1 MTPFLKQLAEHYYAQ
16 GGSDSFCF
24 VFPNRRSLMFFR
36 KYYSEEVKKSKKTV
50 LAPAMYTINDF
61 FYKVSGH
68 SISEHIDLLL
78 ILYNCYK
85 KLRADKCEPLD
96 EFIFWGEMILSDFN
110 EVDKYLV
117 DAEALFS
124 VISDFNKIGDL
135 GYLSEKQK
143 EALEVF
149 VGHIFDED
157 LENKKYKLS
166 FVKTWELLL
175 PLYRDYKAELRAQG
189 KAYEGMVYKELADNM
204 DVDLLKKAFPDC
216 SKFVFIG
223 LNQPS
228 KSERKVLK
236 TIKKAGLGEFCWDYS
251 SAMIKDSANRSSLF
265 MEQNIADLG
274 NAFSPDPEGLKVPEI
289 NVLSVPSSIGQCKQL
304 PEIFTRL
311 DCEKIGLNTAVVLPD
326 ESLLI
331 PCLNSIPADIKEVN
345 VTMGYPISGS
355 IIFSLMDEIFDMQLH
370 LREDKKSGG
379 YLFYHK
385 QSFDILSNPLLESV
399 MEEGEK
405 ELARKLK
412 ASLRHY
418 LSEEDFPKEGILALI
433 FKPIVTQLSEA
444 DSAQTDRLCH
454 YLKEIIVELSHRLI
468 AEGKESLELDFARDI
483 YLAIESLEKYHL
495 SLLPANFY
503 KLLVKLLRRASVPF
517 KGEPLQGLQI
527 MGPLETRA
535 LDFKNVIIL
544 SCNEGVFPRRNV
556 GESFIPPELRR
567 IFELPT
573 YENQDALWAYYFYRL
588 IQRAEKVWMV
598 LCSSTQ
604 QKLKS
609 SEESRFIKQLELH
622 FQLKVNR
629 FVAKSPIVDFVED
642 DYIVKTEEH
651 IEKLKNSN
659 LSASALQSYLA
670 CPAKLYYS
678 KIEELSKPEEV
689 SEYLDRGMLGN
700 VVHKV
705 MQLMYDREDHNISQK
720 FIEERLKS
728 KDYEE
733 LIEREILASLKS
745 PEIKGRNLIY
755 KKLISQYIAQILKT
769 DLSQLKER
777 GQESFRIIGLEKF
790 VDKKIEGFRFVGI
803 IDRIDSFDE
812 DSIRIVDYKTGSV
825 KDEDIA
831 IDESNAQAI
840 AEAVFGKDE
849 TKRPKIALQLYLYD
863 TFAMDKF
870 RGKQIRNVI
879 YQTAKL
885 FNSGIME
892 NAICTDFVEYMDKG
906 LTDCLEEIQDLDI
919 NWTKT
924 EQTATCEWCD
934 FKNICG
940 R

>member
-1 MTPFLKQLAEHYYAQ
+1 MRPFLKQLAEHYYAQ
-16 GGSDSFCF
+16 GSSESFCF
-24 VFPNRRSLMFFR
+24 VFPNRRSLMFFK
-36 KYYSEEVKKSKKTV
+36 KYYSEEIKRDKKTV
-50 LAPAMYTINDF
+50 LAPSMLSINDF

-68 SISEHIDLLL
+68 SVSEHTELLL
-78 ILYNCYK
+78 ILYKCYK
-85 KLRADKCEPLD
+85 KLKGDRCESLD
-96 EFIFWGEMILSDFN
+96 EFFFWGEMILSDFN

-117 DAEALFS
+117 DAEDLFS

-149 VGHIFDED
+149 VGHIFDEN

-175 PLYRDYKAELRAQG
+175 PLYREYKAELKAQG
-189 KAYEGMVYKELADNM
+189 KAYEGMVYKELAENM
-204 DVDLLKKAFPDC
+204 DVELLKKAFPDC

-228 KSERKVLK
+228 KSEHKVLK
-236 TIKKAGLGEFCWDYS
+236 AIKKAGLGEFCWDYS
-251 SAMIKDSANRSSLF
+251 STLIKDSANRSSLF

-274 NAFSPDPEGLKVPEI
+274 NAFSPDPEGLSVPEL
-289 NVLSVPSSIGQCKQL
+289 NVLSVPSNIGQCKQL
-304 PEIFTRL
+304 PEIFKRL
-311 DCEKIGLNTAVVLPD
+311 NCERIDLNTAVVLPD

-331 PCLNSIPADIKEVN
+331 PCLNSIPGEIREVN

-355 IIFSLMDEIFDMQLH
+355 IIFSLMDEIFDMQLQ
-370 LREDKKSGG
+370 LREDKQNGG

-454 YLKEIIVELSHRLI
+454 YLKDIIVELSRRLL
-468 AEGKESLELDFARDI
+468 ALSKESIELDFARDI
-483 YLAIESLEKYHL
+483 YLAIESLEKYEL
-495 SLLPANFY
+495 ELLPANFY
-503 KLLVKLLRRASVPF
+503 KLLGKLLRRASVPF

-535 LDFKNVIIL
+535 LDFENVIIL

-556 GESFIPPELRR
+556 SESFIPPELRR

-598 LCSSTQ
+598 LCSSSQ
-604 QKLKS
+604 QKMKS
-609 SEESRFIKQLELH
+609 CEESRFIKQLELH

-629 FVAKSPIVDFVED
+629 FIAKSPISDIPDEQS
-642 DYIVKTEEH
+642 ILKTEEH
-651 IEKLKNSN
+651 IKILKGAN
-659 LSASALQSYLA
+659 LSASVLQSYLA

-678 KIEELSKPEEV
+678 KIEKLSKAEEV
-689 SEYLDRGMLGN
+689 NEYLDKGMIGN

-705 MQLMYDREDHNISQK
+705 MQILYNRKDHTIK
-720 FIEERLKS
+720 KEFIEESLKS

-733 LIEREILASLKS
+733 LIDREILNNLRS

-755 KKLISQYIAQILKT
+755 KKMISQYIGQILRS
-769 DLSQLKER
+769 DLSELKKR
-777 GQESFRIIGLEKF
+777 GKESFRIIGLEQF
-790 VDKKIEGFRFVGI
+790 VEKKIDDFTFVGY
-803 IDRIDSFDE
+803 IDRIDSFEE
-812 DSIRIVDYKTGSV
+812 DSIRIVDYKTGVV
-825 KDEDIA
+825 KDEDID
-831 IDESNAQAI
+831 INAENARSV
-840 AEAVFGKDE
+840 AEAVFGQDE
-849 TKRPKIALQLYLYD
+849 SKRPKIALQLFLYD

-870 RGKQIRNVI
+870 HGKKITNAI
-879 YQTAKL
+879 YQTTKL
-885 FNSGIME
+885 FNAGVME
-892 NAICTDFVEYMDKG
+892 SYICPEFVDLMNEG
-906 LTDCLEEIQDLDI
+906 LLKCLEEIQNLDI

-924 EQTATCEWCD
+924 EQTGVCEWCD